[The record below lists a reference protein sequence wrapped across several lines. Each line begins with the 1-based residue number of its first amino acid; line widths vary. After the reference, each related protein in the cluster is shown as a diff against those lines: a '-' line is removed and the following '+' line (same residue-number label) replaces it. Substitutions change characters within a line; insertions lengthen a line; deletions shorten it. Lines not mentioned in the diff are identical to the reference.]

1 MNKQFDY
8 SIKNTFIIQSIM
20 KKIIFSL
27 FLILFFDSCSEYP
40 LNEEIKGTEKQ
51 QTPIL
56 EDWKDGGSENI
67 EMYSV

>member
-1 MNKQFDY
+1 
-8 SIKNTFIIQSIM
+8 M